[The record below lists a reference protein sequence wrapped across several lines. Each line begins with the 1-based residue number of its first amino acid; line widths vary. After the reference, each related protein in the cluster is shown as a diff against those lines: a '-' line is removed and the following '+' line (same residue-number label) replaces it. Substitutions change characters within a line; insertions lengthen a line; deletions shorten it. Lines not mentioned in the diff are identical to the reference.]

1 MEENY
6 RVLVYFHKFR
16 LGVYNMEPSLEE
28 IGDYNGLKGEKKRIV
43 WAVLA
48 AGIILGSIIGI
59 VNYFY
64 GTPSDS
70 IKTENVG
77 KVPLQ

>member
-1 MEENY
+1 
-6 RVLVYFHKFR
+6 
-16 LGVYNMEPSLEE
+16 MEPTLRD
-28 IGDYNGLKGEKKRIV
+28 IGDYDGLKGEKKRVV
-43 WAVLA
+43 WAVIA

-64 GTPSDS
+64 GHPSDS

>member
-1 MEENY
+1 
-6 RVLVYFHKFR
+6 
-16 LGVYNMEPSLEE
+16 MEPSLEN
-28 IGDYNGLKGEKKRIV
+28 IGDYDGLKGEKRRVV
-43 WAVLA
+43 WAVIV
-48 AGIILGSIIGI
+48 AGVLFGSIVGA

-77 KVPLQ
+77 KVPLR

>member
-1 MEENY
+1 
-6 RVLVYFHKFR
+6 
-16 LGVYNMEPSLEE
+16 MEPTLES
-28 IGDYNGLKGEKKRIV
+28 IGDYNSLKGEKKRIV
-43 WAVLA
+43 WAVIA
-48 AGIILGSIIGI
+48 AGILFGSIIGI

-77 KVPLQ
+77 KVPLR

>member
-1 MEENY
+1 
-6 RVLVYFHKFR
+6 
-16 LGVYNMEPSLEE
+16 MEPSLEN
-28 IGDYNGLKGEKKRIV
+28 IGDYDGLKGEKKRVV
-43 WAVLA
+43 WAVIA
-48 AGIILGSIIGI
+48 AGVLFGSIVGA

-77 KVPLQ
+77 KVPLR